1 MTLSF
6 EIFPPRKNDSVEKI
20 YDTLEAL
27 KDLDPDFISVTFG
40 AAGSKNSTNTLDI
53 ATLVKDK
60 YKTKSIVHLP
70 CIHKNK
76 DEILQILQECKKH
89 GLNDILALRGD
100 EVENE
105 KVSEDFSYASDLV
118 KFIKQNGNFTI
129 YGACY
134 PEKHKNSKDFVE
146 DIKNLKIKVDAGVDT
161 LLTQLFFDN
170 EDFYKFR
177 QNCALANINAKI
189 CAGIMPVT
197 NKRQILK
204 ITSLCGAKIP
214 PKFVRILDKY
224 QDDKKA
230 MFDAGI
236 AYAIDQIVDLVTY
249 GVDGIHL
256 YTMNNAKVAIKIY
269 DAIKSLFQREVNL

>member
-76 DEILQILQECKKH
+76 DEILQILQECKKR

-146 DIKNLKIKVDAGVDT
+146 DIKNLKIKVDAGVST

-177 QNCALANINAKI
+177 QNCDLANINAKI

-224 QDDKKA
+224 QDDEKA

-269 DAIKSLFQREVNL
+269 DAIKSLFQREIK

>member
-6 EIFPPRKNDSVEKI
+6 EIFPPRKNDNIEKI
-20 YDTLEAL
+20 YETLEAL
-27 KDLDPDFISVTFG
+27 RDLDPDFISVTFG
-40 AAGSKNSTNTLDI
+40 ATGSKNSKNTLDV
-53 ATLVKDK
+53 ATIIKDK

-70 CIHKNK
+70 CIHKSK
-76 DEILQILQECKKH
+76 SEILQILQECKRR
-89 GLNDILALRGD
+89 GLKDILALRGD

-105 KVSEDFSYASDLV
+105 KVSKDFSYASDLV
-118 KFIKQNGNFTI
+118 KFIKENGNFTI

-134 PEKHKNSKDFVE
+134 PEKHKNSKDFIE
-146 DIKNLKIKVDAGVDT
+146 DIKNLKIKVDAGVST
-161 LLTQLFFDN
+161 LLSQLFFDN

-177 QNCALANINAKI
+177 QNCSLANINTKI

-197 NKRQILK
+197 NKHQILK

-224 QDDKKA
+224 QDNKEA

-249 GVDGIHL
+249 GVDGIHI
-256 YTMNNAKVAIKIY
+256 YTMNNPKVAIKIY
-269 DAIKSLFQREVNL
+269 NAVKSLFAI

>member
-6 EIFPPRKNDSVEKI
+6 EIFPPRKNDSIEKI
-20 YDTLEAL
+20 YETLEAL
-27 KDLDPDFISVTFG
+27 RDLEPDFISVTFG
-40 AAGSKNSTNTLDI
+40 ATGSKNSKNTLDV
-53 ATLVKDK
+53 ATIIKDK

-70 CIHKNK
+70 CIHKSK
-76 DEILQILQECKKH
+76 SEILKILQECKRR
-89 GLNDILALRGD
+89 GLKDILALRGD
-100 EVENE
+100 EIENE
-105 KVSEDFSYASDLV
+105 KVSKDFSYASDLV
-118 KFIKQNGNFTI
+118 KFIKENGNFTI

-146 DIKNLKIKVDAGVDT
+146 DIKNLKIKVDAGVST
-161 LLTQLFFDN
+161 LLSQLFFDN

-177 QNCALANINAKI
+177 QNCSLANINTKI

-224 QDDKKA
+224 QDNKEA

-249 GVDGIHL
+249 GVDGIHI
-256 YTMNNAKVAIKIY
+256 YTMNNPKVAIKIY
-269 DAIKSLFQREVNL
+269 YAVKSLFTIKTSL

>member
-6 EIFPPRKNDSVEKI
+6 EIFPPRKNDNVEKI

-76 DEILQILQECKKH
+76 DEILQILQECKKR

-146 DIKNLKIKVDAGVDT
+146 DIKNLKIKVDAGVST

-177 QNCALANINAKI
+177 QNCDLANINAKI

-224 QDDKKA
+224 QDDEKA

-269 DAIKSLFQREVNL
+269 DAIKSLFQREIK

>member
-40 AAGSKNSTNTLDI
+40 AASSKNSTNTLDI

-76 DEILQILQECKKH
+76 DEILQILQECKKR

-146 DIKNLKIKVDAGVDT
+146 DIKNLKIKVDAGVST

-177 QNCALANINAKI
+177 QNCDLANINAKI

-224 QDDKKA
+224 QDDEKA

-269 DAIKSLFQREVNL
+269 DAIKSLFQREIK